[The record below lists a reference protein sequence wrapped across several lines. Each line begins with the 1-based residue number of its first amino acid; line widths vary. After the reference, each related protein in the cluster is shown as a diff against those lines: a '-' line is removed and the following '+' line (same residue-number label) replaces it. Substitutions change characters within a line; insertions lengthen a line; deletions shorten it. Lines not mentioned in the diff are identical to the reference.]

1 MIRLLSL
8 DLAPLRR
15 GLGRPWP
22 KSSRLSRA
30 PKISGGQLV
39 GILVLCALGDVEG
52 LPNLPPA
59 ILCSHYYMA
68 FPHFEV
74 AEEDQDEGGLCYAAR
89 LSSGR
94 DLVES
99 LLLVGY
105 VPWRMA
111 RLCARL
117 PPDALWSLPG
127 GGLR

>member
-1 MIRLLSL
+1 
-8 DLAPLRR
+8 
-15 GLGRPWP
+15 
-22 KSSRLSRA
+22 
-30 PKISGGQLV
+30 V

-52 LPNLPPA
+52 LPSLPPA

-74 AEEDQDEGGLCYAAR
+74 AEEDQDEGGLCYVAR

-105 VPWRMA
+105 GPWRMA
-111 RLCARL
+111 GLCARL
-117 PPDALWSLPG
+117 PPAECLMVLTRRGTPVTPLISKG
-127 GGLR
+127 SK